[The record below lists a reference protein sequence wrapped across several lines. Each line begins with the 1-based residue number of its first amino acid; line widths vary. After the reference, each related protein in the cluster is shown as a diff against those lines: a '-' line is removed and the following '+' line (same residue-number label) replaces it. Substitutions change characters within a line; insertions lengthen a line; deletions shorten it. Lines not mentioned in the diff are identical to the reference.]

1 MKAFFDALEERS
13 RAVDSLLC
21 VGVDPRARDAV
32 EARRVSLD
40 LIEATASAAAAFK
53 LNAAFFEAHGPSGI
67 EALIEVVAA
76 VPDEIPVILDAKR
89 GDIASTAAAYA
100 EACFGVVGAGAV
112 TVSPYLGRDAI
123 DPFLAHPRRGVW
135 VLCRTSNPSSAD
147 LQDDILDT
155 GEMVFER
162 VARMAAEWAGPDRL
176 GLVVG
181 ATYPGALARVR
192 AMIPEHWILAP
203 GVGPQGAD
211 PDAIALALRADGR
224 GVLVPSSRLV
234 GDASDPAAMAETLR
248 DTFRG
253 VRRREATTHP
263 RGLAGDLHA
272 SGCVRFGEFTLRS
285 GVVSPVYVDLRRL
298 SGRPGLLRRVA
309 ASYGSV
315 LGSLTY
321 DHVGAVPYG
330 ALPLATAVALE
341 RSSSLVWPRRESKEH
356 GTGARVEG
364 EWRAGDRVV
373 LVDDVVTS
381 GISAIEAA
389 SLLRAAGLVVEDLVV
404 LIERDPGARLA
415 LADAGITM
423 HAITTLEGLVDELG
437 ETGAIG
443 EGEYRA
449 VASFLAGR

>member
-1 MKAFFDALEERS
+1 VKAFFEALDERS

-21 VGVDPRARDAV
+21 VGIDPRAKDAV

-40 LIEATASAAAAFK
+40 LIAATAHAAAAFK
-53 LNAAFFEAHGPSGI
+53 FNSAFFEAHGAAGI
-67 EALIEVVAA
+67 EALIEVVAS
-76 VPDEIPVILDAKR
+76 VPDEIPTILDAKR

-100 EACFGVVGAGAV
+100 EACFGVVGAGSV
-112 TVSPYLGRDAI
+112 TLSPYLGRDAV
-123 DPFLAHPRRGVW
+123 DPFLAHPGRGVW
-135 VLCRTSNPSSAD
+135 LLCRTSNPSSAD
-147 LQDDILDT
+147 LQDATLDT
-155 GEMVFER
+155 GEVIYER
-162 VARMAAEWAGPDRL
+162 VARLAAGWAESDRL
-176 GLVVG
+176 GVVVG
-181 ATYPGALARVR
+181 ATFPGAMAKVR
-192 AMIPEHWILAP
+192 AMMPEHWILVP

-211 PDAIALALRADGR
+211 PEAIGVALRSDGR
-224 GVLVPSSRLV
+224 GVLIPSSRLV
-234 GDASDPAAMAETLR
+234 GDSSDPGVMAADLR
-248 DTFRG
+248 DAFRG
-253 VRRREATTHP
+253 VRPRDAAPRP
-263 RGLAGDLHA
+263 RGLASDLHA

-285 GVVSPVYVDLRRL
+285 GVVSPIYVDLRRV

-315 LGSLTY
+315 LETLTY

-341 RSSSLVWPRRESKEH
+341 RSKSLVWPRRESKEH

-389 SLLRAAGLVVEDLVV
+389 GLLRDAGLVVEDLVV
-404 LIERDPGARLA
+404 LIERDSGARAA
-415 LADAGITM
+415 LAGEGIEM
-423 HAITTLEGLVDELG
+423 HAITNLEGLVDELA
-437 ETGAIG
+437 EAGAIG
-443 EGEYRA
+443 EDERRA